1 MENMTNTNS
10 VQENQNPEVIKTAV
24 VAIIGRPSAGEST
37 FLNTACQEPVVLF
50 LQFHRQQETPSKEL

>member
-24 VAIIGRPSAGEST
+24 VAIIGRPSAGKST
-37 FLNTACQEPVVLF
+37 F
-50 LQFHRQQETPSKEL
+50 